1 MFYLGLDLGQRRDH
15 TAIAVVERRELRL
28 GYRAPEFDG
37 VWVRHLERVALGTPY
52 PRVVERVRE
61 ILRHRELAGRCS
73 LVVDGTGLGGPVVDM
88 LRGARLGCEIC
99 AVTITGGARESQV
112 GATWNVPKRDLLS
125 GVQLLLEQ
133 GDLKIARK
141 LRQAGALMQE
151 LMDVNVRQTDTGRFR
166 AGADGSGE
174 HDDLAIA
181 LALAC
186 WRAKR
191 QRNGGGG
198 GRLPGI

>member
-1 MFYLGLDLGQRRDH
+1 
-15 TAIAVVERRELRL
+15 
-28 GYRAPEFDG
+28 
-37 VWVRHLERVALGTPY
+37 
-52 PRVVERVRE
+52 
-61 ILRHRELAGRCS
+61 
-73 LVVDGTGLGGPVVDM
+73 
-88 LRGARLGCEIC
+88 
-99 AVTITGGARESQV
+99 
-112 GATWNVPKRDLLS
+112 VPKRDLLA

-133 GDLKIARK
+133 GELKIARK

-151 LMDVNVRQTDTGRFR
+151 LMDIQVRQTDTGRFR

-186 WRAKR
+186 WRAKK
-191 QRNGGGG
+191 QRNGGVG